1 MNTYFAVLKKYGG
14 FSGRARRSEYWVFA
28 IINTLVSYGLLFID
42 LVILG
47 IDYGGIGPLSSVYTL
62 LVFLPLLAVTVRRL
76 HDTGRSG
83 LWLFIIF
90 IPLVG
95 AIVVVIFMA
104 TDSQRGPNKYG
115 PYPKDVST
123 IPAS

>member
-1 MNTYFAVLKKYGG
+1 MNTYFAVLKKYGD
-14 FSGRARRSEYWVFA
+14 FNGRARRSEYWVFA
-28 IINTLVSYGLLFID
+28 LISCVISYGLLFID
-42 LVILG
+42 MAIFGTEFGGLG
-47 IDYGGIGPLSSVYTL
+47 ILSSVYTL
-62 LVFLPLLAVTVRRL
+62 AVFLPALAVTVRRL

-83 LWLFIIF
+83 LWIFIIL

-95 AIVVVIFMA
+95 GIVFLVFLA

-123 IPAS
+123 VPAS

>member
-1 MNTYFAVLKKYGG
+1 MNIYLAVLKKYVD

-28 IINTLVSYGLLFID
+28 LISTLISYGLLFID
-42 LVILG
+42 FATFGTDIGELG
-47 IDYGGIGPLSSVYTL
+47 ILSSIYSLAVL
-62 LVFLPLLAVTVRRL
+62 LPGFAVTVRRL

-83 LWLFIIF
+83 LWIFILL

-95 AIVVVIFMA
+95 IIVFIVFLA

-115 PYPKDVST
+115 PYPKDVIT
-123 IPAS
+123 EPAS